1 MGVGIEVRGLNAWY
15 GKNQSLKSIDMTMP
29 ANHVTAVIGPSGCG
43 KSTFVRCLNRMHET
57 IPEAHAEGTVKVGE
71 MDVYG
76 SGSDPVEVR
85 RRIGMVFQKPN
96 PFPTMSIYDNVAAGL
111 KLNGFRNRKQMN
123 ELVERSL
130 KLAALWDEVKDT
142 LHKKSGAS
150 LSGGQQQRLCIARAL
165 AVEPEVLLMDEP
177 ASALD
182 PISTSKI
189 EELIF
194 QLKQHYT
201 VVIVTHNMQQA
212 ARVAEFTGVF
222 PDGKSHRVRQ
232 DRKDLYHPRRQADG
246 RLHYRQVW
254 IMRSRFQQG
263 LDELKEKL
271 LRMGGLAEQAI
282 DRATEAYRTRDSKY
296 CQMVLTGES
305 AINEAEREI
314 DELSLDLLAMQQ
326 PMAVDLRFILAV
338 LKINADL
345 ERVGDQAVNI
355 AQRVLDLISEP
366 EVQLP
371 VDIPRMAD
379 SVSTMVQRA
388 LEAFLDGKA
397 EVAEA
402 VLQMD
407 GIVDR
412 MKDEAFI
419 VLVQKMHNEPSVTRS
434 ALNVLLISRNLE
446 RIADHATNIAEDVI
460 FWVRGADVRHGGAH
474 YRQ

>member
-1 MGVGIEVRGLNAWY
+1 
-15 GKNQSLKSIDMTMP
+15 
-29 ANHVTAVIGPSGCG
+29 
-43 KSTFVRCLNRMHET
+43 
-57 IPEAHAEGTVKVGE
+57 
-71 MDVYG
+71 
-76 SGSDPVEVR
+76 
-85 RRIGMVFQKPN
+85 
-96 PFPTMSIYDNVAAGL
+96 
-111 KLNGFRNRKQMN
+111 
-123 ELVERSL
+123 
-130 KLAALWDEVKDT
+130 
-142 LHKKSGAS
+142 
-150 LSGGQQQRLCIARAL
+150 
-165 AVEPEVLLMDEP
+165 
-177 ASALD
+177 
-182 PISTSKI
+182 
-189 EELIF
+189 
-194 QLKQHYT
+194 
-201 VVIVTHNMQQA
+201 
-212 ARVAEFTGVF
+212 
-222 PDGKSHRVRQ
+222 
-232 DRKDLYHPRRQADG
+232 
-246 RLHYRQVW
+246 
-254 IMRSRFQQG
+254 MRSRFQQG

-305 AINEAEREI
+305 AINDAEREI

-407 GIVDR
+407 GIIDR

-419 VLVQKMHNEPSVTRS
+419 VLVQKMSNEPAVTRA